1 MIVTE
6 DVRAYAEENGYG
18 IDESALQAGMEEMSE
33 KYKEMGQQLYLK
45 DMENVVNPLED
56 LAA

>member
-1 MIVTE
+1 M
-6 DVRAYAEENGYG
+6 RAYAEENGYG